1 MQTLF
6 MDHLLCFFFNLQ
18 FLKRHFTFPMAN
30 NQAIVEVEMKVEKE
44 IFVSVSQMG
53 LSFSIS
59 LKLRLVREMTIL
71 LEKMNNFC

>member
-1 MQTLF
+1 
-6 MDHLLCFFFNLQ
+6 MDHLLRFFFNLH
-18 FLKRHFTFPMAN
+18 FLKRDFTFPMAN

-59 LKLRLVREMTIL
+59 LKLRLIREMTIL